1 MNKSIIKK
9 NDNVVV
15 ISGKDRGS
23 RGKVLFVDTKR
34 DRIVIEGVNKKKK
47 FLRPSNENPKG
58 GVISIEYP
66 IHISNV
72 MIFCEKCK
80 KAVRLG
86 LDVNGDKKVRVC
98 KKCNKTLD

>member
-34 DRIVIEGVNKKKK
+34 GRVVIEGVNKKKK

-66 IHISNV
+66 INISNV
-72 MIFCEKCK
+72 MVFCEKCK

-86 LDVNGDKKVRVC
+86 IEVSGDKKVRVC

>member
-34 DRIVIEGVNKKKK
+34 GRVVIEGVNKKKK

-66 IHISNV
+66 INISNV
-72 MIFCEKCK
+72 MVFCEKCK

-86 LDVNGDKKVRVC
+86 IEISGDKKVRVC

>member
-9 NDNVVV
+9 NDSVVV
-15 ISGKDRGS
+15 VYGKDRGS

-34 DRIVIEGVNKKKK
+34 NRVVVEGVNKKKK
-47 FLRPSNENPKG
+47 YLKPSNENPKG

-66 IHISNV
+66 INLSNV
-72 MIFCEKCK
+72 MVFCEKCK

-86 LDVNGDKKVRVC
+86 MNINGEKKVRVC

>member
-9 NDNVVV
+9 NDSVVV
-15 ISGKDRGS
+15 VSGKDRGS

-34 DRIVIEGVNKKKK
+34 DRVVVEGVNKKKK
-47 FLRPSNENPKG
+47 FLKPSNENPKG

-66 IHISNV
+66 IHLSNV
-72 MIFCEKCK
+72 MAFCEKCK

-86 LDVNGDKKVRVC
+86 VNISGEKKTRVC